1 MLEITMTANA
11 LYFNHLSDDMYL
23 TLKRD
28 YDLQEP
34 LTRKGHFVSGTPH
47 ELYKILLKLSYT
59 YDIELS

>member
-1 MLEITMTANA
+1 MLNITISPTA
-11 LYFNHLSDDMYL
+11 LFFNGLSDELYA

-28 YDLQEP
+28 YDLTEP
-34 LTRKGHFVSGTPH
+34 ITRKGYCIIGAPH